1 MLRSGT
7 YILNNMI
14 ERVFNSDGTF
24 VDIPLVEEEYTT
36 PVEIL
41 IAQLKEELAETDYK
55 AIKYAEGWI
64 SEEDYK
70 DIKEARQRIRNRINE
85 LENDNYKE

>member
-1 MLRSGT
+1 MDRSGT

-85 LENDNYKE
+85 LENDNNKE

>member
-1 MLRSGT
+1 MEDNEFIRDYEAERL
-7 YILNNMI
+7 LEI
-14 ERVFNSDGTF
+14 EG
-24 VDIPLVEEEYTT
+24 
-36 PVEIL
+36 
-41 IAQLKEELAETDYK
+41 LKLELQETDYK

-70 DIKEARQRIRNRINE
+70 DIKEDRQRIRNSINE

>member
-1 MLRSGT
+1 MEDNNFIRDYEAERLLEIEVLKLELRES
-7 YILNNMI
+7 
-14 ERVFNSDGTF
+14 
-24 VDIPLVEEEYTT
+24 
-36 PVEIL
+36 
-41 IAQLKEELAETDYK
+41 DYK

>member
-1 MLRSGT
+1 MDRSGT

>member
-1 MLRSGT
+1 MED
-7 YILNNMI
+7 NNFIRDYEAERLLEI
-14 ERVFNSDGTF
+14 EG
-24 VDIPLVEEEYTT
+24 
-36 PVEIL
+36 
-41 IAQLKEELAETDYK
+41 LKLELQETDYK

-70 DIKEARQRIRNRINE
+70 IIKEDRQRIRNRINE

>member
-1 MLRSGT
+1 MEDNNFIRDYEAERLLEIEGLKLELR
-7 YILNNMI
+7 
-14 ERVFNSDGTF
+14 
-24 VDIPLVEEEYTT
+24 
-36 PVEIL
+36 
-41 IAQLKEELAETDYK
+41 ETDYK

-70 DIKEARQRIRNRINE
+70 DIKEDRQRIRNRINE

>member
-1 MLRSGT
+1 MLNLQYMEDNEFIRD
-7 YILNNMI
+7 YEAERLLEI
-14 ERVFNSDGTF
+14 EG
-24 VDIPLVEEEYTT
+24 
-36 PVEIL
+36 
-41 IAQLKEELAETDYK
+41 LKLELRETDYK

-70 DIKEARQRIRNRINE
+70 IIKEDRQRIRNRINE

>member
-1 MLRSGT
+1 
-7 YILNNMI
+7 MI

-24 VDIPLVEEEYTT
+24 VDIPLVEESYTI
-36 PVEIL
+36 PVEVE
-41 IAQLKEELAETDYK
+41 IARLKEELNQSDYK

-70 DIKEARQRIRNRINE
+70 IIKEDRQRIRNRINE
-85 LENDNYKE
+85 LENDNNKE

>member
-70 DIKEARQRIRNRINE
+70 DIKEARQIIRNRINE